1 MAIGIIIV
9 RTFVLIGF
17 EQIYFDVVLEFI
29 QQGKSWSDRGIEMLV
44 KSDTF
49 AKSIVGAIIGGLIG
63 LMVLPKLL
71 SKKIDLKNT

>member
-1 MAIGIIIV
+1 M
-9 RTFVLIGF
+9 IGF